1 MGELLGSSEIS
12 GDPNP
17 QPRGSCAGGARVDD
31 ETGMNA
37 VPSSPG
43 RRGLELLAAHC
54 ASLDSLLREP
64 EAPTARE
71 RLEQAL
77 GAELTCKL
85 VFALSTSSPGRQ
97 RFAA

>member
-1 MGELLGSSEIS
+1 
-12 GDPNP
+12 
-17 QPRGSCAGGARVDD
+17 
-31 ETGMNA
+31 MNA
-37 VPSSPG
+37 APSSP
-43 RRGLELLAAHC
+43 RKRGLDLLVAHC
-54 ASLDSLLREP
+54 ASLDPLLREH
-64 EAPTARE
+64 EAATARE